1 MDLVIQVTK
10 PKIYHFIPWN
20 TDKNIGKSYN
30 QCMTLLNSSDWA
42 CFIDGDAIHTTTYFG
57 QRIEQI
63 LDNNLSYSLLTCY
76 TNRIGCPYQIAPGS
90 DWNTNDMKH
99 HRDFGENL
107 WNKFNTQV
115 MDITNNGEMSGV
127 LVLIKKSIWEQVGGF
142 KEEKMLTVDND
153 IHRKV
158 RSIGGKVGLMKGIY
172 LQHWY
177 RGGNINDKRH
187 LL

>member
-1 MDLVIQVTK
+1 MQIEIPKFKVI
-10 PKIYHFIPWN
+10 HFIPWN

-30 QCMTLLNSSDWA
+30 QCMTMVGSKDWG
-42 CFIDGDAIHTTTYFG
+42 CFVDGDAIHTTTYFG
-57 QRIEQI
+57 SRIENVI
-63 LDNNLSYSLLTCY
+63 ESNPTYSLFTCY

-90 DWNTNDMKH
+90 DWNSNDMGY
-99 HRDFGENL
+99 HRTLGENL

-115 MDITNNGEMSGV
+115 IDITNNGEMSGV
-127 LVLIKKSIWEQVGGF
+127 LILIKKSIWEQVGGF

>member
-1 MDLVIQVTK
+1 MNYEP
-10 PKIYHFIPWN
+10 PKSRIFHFIPWN
-20 TDKNIGKSYN
+20 SDKNIGKSYN
-30 QCMTLLNSSDWA
+30 QSMSLINSNDWG

-57 QRIEQI
+57 SRIEDVI
-63 LDNNLSYSLLTCY
+63 KNNLVFSLFTCY

-90 DWNTNDMKH
+90 DWNSNDMSY
-99 HRDFGENL
+99 HRNLGESL

-115 MDITNNGEMSGV
+115 MDITNNSEMSGV
-127 LVLIKKSIWEQVGGF
+127 LILIKKSVWEMVGGF

-158 RSIGGKVGLMKGIY
+158 KKLGGRVGLMKGIY

-177 RGGNINDKRH
+177 RGGNINDRKH
-187 LL
+187 LI